1 MISIAQSSSQRDII
15 HLTDEFVEHSK
26 VIKATLDILYDRE
39 VTSFRNERLYQHV
52 IEFARKWEIPVVL
65 KTISKELR
73 LQANYPKAFKLI
85 IRMFRLAINLGE
97 HDVIIAVIKAWSG
110 KSWGT
115 NTSSSSTSDSIP
127 DNSFFPATT
136 PTLPEPTIEG
146 ALLKYIEGAPI
157 FELGG
162 WPFATFSEL
171 PLPLIWAILRAG
183 QLAKGRHTDA
193 MATELKKVLDLMCMS
208 ECSSYRGRL
217 MADASR
223 RSCEVHLGWR
233 RFRSTIC
240 VRRSMR
246 FT

>member
-1 MISIAQSSSQRDII
+1 MISCAQSSSQRDII
-15 HLTDEFVEHSK
+15 HLTDQFVEHSQ
-26 VIKATLDILYDRE
+26 VIKVTLNILYHRGI
-39 VTSFRNERLYQHV
+39 TSFRNERLYQHV

-65 KTISKELR
+65 ETISKELR

-85 IRMFRLAINLGE
+85 IRMFRLSINLGE

-115 NTSSSSTSDSIP
+115 NTSPSNSTNKP
-127 DNSFFPATT
+127 DHTFFPATT

-162 WPFATFSEL
+162 WPFATFFEL

-193 MATELKKVLDLMCMS
+193 MATELKKVLDLMCTS
-208 ECSSYRGRL
+208 EYPHIVGDLWLTPLTDPPTTFSS
-217 MADASR
+217 A
-223 RSCEVHLGWR
+223 EV
-233 RFRSTIC
+233 STAPPA
-240 VRRSMR
+240 
-246 FT
+246 